1 MPVRVAPGQMM
12 RDWGATADP
21 LQVQAPL
28 RVTANTH
35 RHKQTHTEIKHE
47 RQLGIKWLQD
57 RISHFFKILVEI
69 KRFQSKPSPTNQ
81 LATATETW
89 YYSQIVVGRGG
100 DCCSGR
106 SVLYLRGSVRH
117 EQSPMS
123 RIHGHAERCLLVPR
137 QMGAGT
143 AKVLALPAW
152 RGGTRLE
159 CCTEADL

>member
-47 RQLGIKWLQD
+47 RQLGIKW
-57 RISHFFKILVEI
+57 
-69 KRFQSKPSPTNQ
+69 PTNQ

-89 YYSQIVVGRGG
+89 YCSQIFVGRGG